1 VAFQNRAYRPEAT
14 FAKNRIKWGSIVNTG
29 KNKDMLWAENL
40 VGVLEMDVFDP
51 SFVAHI
57 VGELRDRKTSD
68 HDLVRIIDRL
78 FFIAF
83 SSQSHLHHFF
93 GFNSADTLLMSK

>member
-1 VAFQNRAYRPEAT
+1 MAFQNRSYRPEAT
-14 FAKNRIKWGSIVNTG
+14 FAKNGIKWGSIVNTG
-29 KNKDMLWAENL
+29 NNKDMHWAKNL

-57 VGELRDRKTSD
+57 VGELRDGTTSD

-83 SSQSHLHHFF
+83 SSQSHLRHYF
-93 GFNSADTLLMSK
+93 GFKNADTL